1 MKNMKKKKHH
11 MKLTTADLVF
21 HILNWTLL
29 TVFLIAL
36 AYPLLYV
43 IISSFTSGS
52 MLNLNLIPVKT
63 TMQGYLAVF
72 EYDLFWSGVTN
83 SLINTC
89 LATLISLFVTICCA
103 YPLSRKEF
111 KAGGVIM
118 ALCVFTMYFSGG
130 MIPGYLNIKNLGLL
144 DSRFACFLPS
154 AMNVYNMIIVR
165 TYFMNSIPGELH
177 EAATIDGCGQFQRL
191 LKVVLPLSIPVIA
204 VIALFVAAS
213 EWNSY
218 FGPMLY
224 LENKELYPLSLVL
237 RQVLIENSIDST
249 SVVDPNTLAM
259 MTKRRQTMKYAIIVV
274 SSVPMIVIYPFIQ
287 KHFTK
292 GMMIGA
298 VKG

>member
-1 MKNMKKKKHH
+1 MATLKPKKHH
-11 MKLTTADLVF
+11 MKLTKADLVF

-29 TVFLIAL
+29 VLFLIVL
-36 AYPLLYV
+36 AYPLAYV
-43 IISSFTSGS
+43 VISSFTAGN
-52 MLNLNLIPVKT
+52 MLPLNLIPKST
-63 TMQGYLAVF
+63 TLQGYIAVF
-72 EYDLFWSGVTN
+72 EYDLFWTGVVN
-83 SLINTC
+83 SVINTC

-130 MIPGYLNIKNLGLL
+130 MIPGYLNIRNLGLL
-144 DSRFACFLPS
+144 DSRWACFLPS
-154 AMNVYNMIIVR
+154 AMNVYNMIIMR

-191 LKVVLPLSIPVIA
+191 LKVVLPLSAPVIA

-224 LENKELYPLSLVL
+224 LDNKELYPLSLVL
-237 RQVLIENSIDST
+237 RQVLIENTIDT
-249 SVVDPNTLAM
+249 SGAIDPNTLAIM
-259 MTKRRQTMKYAIIVV
+259 NKRRETMKYAIIVV
-274 SSVPMIVIYPFIQ
+274 STVPMLIVYPLVQ

-292 GMMIGA
+292 GIMIGA

>member
-1 MKNMKKKKHH
+1 
-11 MKLTTADLVF
+11 MKLTPADLVF

-29 TVFLIAL
+29 VLFLIVL
-36 AYPLLYV
+36 AYPLAYV
-43 IISSFTSGS
+43 VISSFTAGN
-52 MLNLNLIPVKT
+52 MLPLNLIPKST
-63 TMQGYLAVF
+63 TLQGYIAVF
-72 EYDLFWSGVTN
+72 EYDLFWTGVVN
-83 SLINTC
+83 SVINTC

-130 MIPGYLNIKNLGLL
+130 MIPGYLNIRNLGLL
-144 DSRFACFLPS
+144 DSRWACFLPS
-154 AMNVYNMIIVR
+154 AMNVYNMIIMR

-191 LKVVLPLSIPVIA
+191 LKVVLPLSAPVIA

-224 LENKELYPLSLVL
+224 LDNKELYPLSLVL
-237 RQVLIENSIDST
+237 RQVLIENTIDT
-249 SVVDPNTLAM
+249 SGAIDPNTLAIM
-259 MTKRRQTMKYAIIVV
+259 NKRRETMKYAIIVV
-274 SSVPMIVIYPFIQ
+274 STVPMLIVYPLVQ

-292 GMMIGA
+292 GIMIGA

>member
-1 MKNMKKKKHH
+1 MATLKPKKHH
-11 MKLTTADLVF
+11 MKLTPADLVF

-29 TVFLIAL
+29 VLFLIVL
-36 AYPLLYV
+36 AYPLAYV
-43 IISSFTSGS
+43 VISSFTAGN
-52 MLNLNLIPVKT
+52 MLPLNLIPKST
-63 TMQGYLAVF
+63 TLQGYIAVF
-72 EYDLFWSGVTN
+72 EYDLFWTGVVN
-83 SLINTC
+83 SVINTC

-130 MIPGYLNIKNLGLL
+130 MIPGYLNIRNLGLL
-144 DSRFACFLPS
+144 DSRWACFLPS
-154 AMNVYNMIIVR
+154 AMNVYNMIIMR

-191 LKVVLPLSIPVIA
+191 LKVVLPLSAPVIA

-224 LENKELYPLSLVL
+224 LDNKELYPLSLVL
-237 RQVLIENSIDST
+237 RQVLIENTIDT
-249 SVVDPNTLAM
+249 SGAIDPNTLAIM
-259 MTKRRQTMKYAIIVV
+259 NKRRETMKYAIIVV
-274 SSVPMIVIYPFIQ
+274 STVPMLIVYPLVQ

-292 GMMIGA
+292 GIMIGA